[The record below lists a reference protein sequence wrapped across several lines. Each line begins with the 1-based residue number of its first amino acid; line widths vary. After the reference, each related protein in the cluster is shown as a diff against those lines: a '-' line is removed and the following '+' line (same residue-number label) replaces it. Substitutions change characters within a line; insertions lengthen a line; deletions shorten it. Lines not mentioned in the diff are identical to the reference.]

1 MVSPPMHGL
10 LWFQNKPW
18 EYNTTSESKNL
29 GNTMQKSVPIKIDS
43 EKPWRNNGFE
53 ISPFMYHGKSAGI
66 EDLQKSLRFL
76 QFPHGIFSEEDLSG
90 WPFIIAVIIA
100 S

>member
-1 MVSPPMHGL
+1 MACCGIKTNL
-10 LWFQNKPW
+10 G
-18 EYNTTSESKNL
+18 NTMQHQSLKNL

-90 WPFIIAVIIA
+90 
-100 S
+100 ST